1 MFPEKFLSFSV
12 SWLLQLQT
20 EFRSLATCLPNQNIV
35 RVNEIALAK

>member
-12 SWLLQLQT
+12 SRLLQLQT